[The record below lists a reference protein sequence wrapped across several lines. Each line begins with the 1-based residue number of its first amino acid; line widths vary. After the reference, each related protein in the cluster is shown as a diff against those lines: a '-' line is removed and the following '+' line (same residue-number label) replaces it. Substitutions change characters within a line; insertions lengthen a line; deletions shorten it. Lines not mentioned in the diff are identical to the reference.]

1 MTLQLNYVSQIV
13 PSHATLA
20 FGGATTTGKA
30 TNGIGRFE
38 RDGKSLV
45 NATRRVL
52 RTAAVK

>member
-1 MTLQLNYVSQIV
+1 MTLQLNYVSHIV
-13 PSHATLA
+13 PSDATKKD
-20 FGGATTTGKA
+20 GPMTTGKA

-45 NATRRVL
+45 VNATRRVL